1 MRHPTPPLPHPP
13 NPRTHQRI
21 GKSMPHR
28 EKSNPK
34 HIGNSAH
41 TTEVGNTPNEAL
53 QAYKRTSH
61 HNLMMNREPNFSAT
75 RNYPGHA
82 LTRRRLT
89 PSLTVSR

>member
-1 MRHPTPPLPHPP
+1 MRHPTPPPSPHPP

-53 QAYKRTSH
+53 QAYFKHTSVH
-61 HNLMMNREPNFSAT
+61 PTIIS
-75 RNYPGHA
+75 
-82 LTRRRLT
+82 
-89 PSLTVSR
+89 